1 LPAFA
6 GASAPTRLR
15 EVKAVKNQN
24 LLPYIPRLK
33 DSRVLVLGDLMVDE
47 YIWGSVS
54 RISPEAPVPVVNVTS
69 ESLRL
74 GGAGNVVNNIHSLG
88 GKVWLC
94 GVVGND
100 PMGRKVV
107 HDLRKMGVDTSGV
120 VVEPERVT
128 TVKTRIIA
136 QHQQVVRY
144 DREVVLPIQPESIRR
159 ILSFLDENLGQ
170 LDAVLISDYA
180 KGVVCE
186 TLVKELR
193 SSALKSGKILAVDPK
208 VKNVPLFE
216 DVTIITPN
224 HYEAGEAAGIWIRSE
239 EDLRKAGQTLLE
251 RLRTE
256 SILITRGDKG
266 MTLFERQGEVTH
278 IPTVAKEVFDVT
290 GAGDTVI
297 SVLTMALAVGAS
309 AREAAFLSNYAAG
322 IVVGEVGTATLKAT
336 DLEDA
341 VRNGVRA
348 RRDHKIPN
356 R

>member
-1 LPAFA
+1 
-6 GASAPTRLR
+6 
-15 EVKAVKNQN
+15 VKNQD
-24 LLPYIPRLK
+24 LIPYISKLK
-33 DSRVLVLGDLMVDE
+33 DSRILVLGDLMVDE
-47 YIWGSVS
+47 YIWGNVS

-100 PMGRKVV
+100 AMGRKLI
-107 HDLRKMGVDTSGV
+107 HDLRRMGVDTRGII
-120 VVEPERVT
+120 VEPERVT

-144 DREVVLPIQPESIRR
+144 DREVARPIQPASIRQV
-159 ILSFLDENLGQ
+159 LSFIEENVDQ
-170 LDAVLISDYA
+170 LDAILISDYA

-186 TLVKELR
+186 PLIKEVR
-193 SSALKSGKILAVDPK
+193 SSARKKEKILAVDPK
-208 VKNVPLFE
+208 VKNVPLFQG
-216 DVTIITPN
+216 VTVITPN

-239 EDLRKAGQTLLE
+239 EDLLKVGRALLDQ
-251 RLRTE
+251 LRAE
-256 SILITRGDKG
+256 SILITRGEKG
-266 MTLFERQGEVTH
+266 MTLFEKKGEVTH
-278 IPTVAKEVFDVT
+278 IPTVAQEVFDVT

-297 SVLTMALAVGAS
+297 SVLTMALASGAS
-309 AREAAFLSNYAAG
+309 AREAAVLSNFAAG
-322 IVVGEVGTATLKAT
+322 IVVGEIGTATLKAA

-348 RRDHKIPN
+348 RSQHTIPN